1 MPSNQPPSFLSRIA
15 IAIGSFFAILGNGR
29 LAADVTRV
37 RAGEAF
43 AADVAPKEVRVEVPV
58 EKIVEKIVETRVE
71 VPVEKIVEKTVEKR
85 VEVPVE
91 KVVEKLVEK
100 TIEVTNNAA
109 ALQLLGLMQREAR
122 FVDFI
127 QEDVA
132 PYTDAEI
139 GAAARVVHEGCRKVL
154 RDNFTI
160 APVRTEA
167 EGSRITLPAGFDAA
181 AVRLTGNVVGQA
193 PFTGTLGHRGWQ
205 ATEVKLPQLTDS
217 KAANVIAQAEV
228 EL

>member
-1 MPSNQPPSFLSRIA
+1 MTANTPPSFLSRIA

-43 AADVAPKEVRVEVPV
+43 AADVAPREVRVEVPV
-58 EKIVEKIVETRVE
+58 EKIVEVRVE
-71 VPVEKIVEKTVEKR
+71 VPVEKIVEKTVEVSVEKR

-91 KVVEKLVEK
+91 KLIEKTVEVEKLVA
-100 TIEVTNNAA
+100 TDSA

-154 RDNFTI
+154 REHF
-160 APVRTEA
+160 ALSPVCSEA
-167 EGSRITLPAGFDAA
+167 EGSRITLQAGFDAA
-181 AVRLTGNVVGQA
+181 AVRLTGNVVGQP
-193 PFTGTLGHRGWQ
+193 PFTGTLSHRGWLVTQ
-205 ATEVKLPQLTDS
+205 VRLPQLTDIQ
-217 KAANVIAQAEV
+217 AAKVIAQAEV

>member
-1 MPSNQPPSFLSRIA
+1 MTANTPPSFLSRIA

-29 LAADVTRV
+29 LAADVSRV

-43 AADVAPKEVRVEVPV
+43 AADVAPREVRVEVPVEKIVEVRVEVPV
-58 EKIVEKIVETRVE
+58 EKIVEKTIE
-71 VPVEKIVEKTVEKR
+71 VPVEKR
-85 VEVPVE
+85 VEV
-91 KVVEKLVEK
+91 EKLVA
-100 TIEVTNNAA
+100 TDSA

-154 RDNFTI
+154 CEHFTLS
-160 APVRTEA
+160 PVCSEA
-167 EGSRITLPAGFDAA
+167 EGSRITLQAGFDAA
-181 AVRLTGNVVGQA
+181 AVRLTGNVVGQP
-193 PFTGTLGHRGWQ
+193 PFTGTLSHRGWLVTQ
-205 ATEVKLPQLTDS
+205 VKLPQLTDIQ
-217 KAANVIAQAEV
+217 AAKVIAQAEV